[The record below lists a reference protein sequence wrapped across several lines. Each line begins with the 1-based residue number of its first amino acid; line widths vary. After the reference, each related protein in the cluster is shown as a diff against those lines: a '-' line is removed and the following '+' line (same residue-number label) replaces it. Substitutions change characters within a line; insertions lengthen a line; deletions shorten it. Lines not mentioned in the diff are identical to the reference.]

1 MRRILAGVLSVCLAL
16 YLADALL
23 SLLGQSL
30 TLLFGIRALTTVGAL
45 VSVFALLVG
54 LVVYGLMGLTP
65 MVPKRLFLPI
75 ALFNPAAV
83 LVFIPVVIYAHHWI
97 ELASWI
103 IALCQLVLGLAILR
117 RLQGGLRLRWPLVKE
132 SRLGARPFG
141 WLNLSAFLLVNLFVL
156 VPAAVAYLACC
167 AALAIHHSTAG
178 FLALR
183 PAGFTV
189 QVRKYVRNDGKTV
202 LLVPMAHIGEADFYR
217 KLSRSF
223 PTNSVV
229 LMEGVTDDKNLL
241 TNRITYKRMAATLG
255 LSEQQ
260 REFKPVEVEMVSA
273 DVDVSQFTSN
283 TIGLLNLVMLV
294 HARGLT
300 AETVSALVGF
310 TAPPRLEE
318 QVLDDLVSKRN
329 EHVLQVLHDKL
340 PGSRTLV
347 VPWGVAHMPGIAE
360 GITASGFHLAEA
372 QDYRVIRFHFAG
384 R

>member
-1 MRRILAGVLSVCLAL
+1 MLAGVLSVCLAL

-45 VSVFALLVG
+45 VSVLALLLG

-65 MVPKRLFLPI
+65 MVPKSLFLPV

-103 IALCQLVLGLAILR
+103 IALCQLVVGLAILR

-156 VPAAVAYLACC
+156 LPAAVAYLACC
-167 AALAIHHSTAG
+167 AALAIQHSTAG

-241 TNRITYKRMAATLG
+241 TNRISYKRMAATLG

-310 TAPPRLEE
+310 TAPPHLEE
-318 QVLDDLVSKRN
+318 QVLDDLVRKRN

-340 PGSRTLV
+340 PGPNPLV

-384 R
+384 H